1 MTYCRCYSSKYLLRY
16 ELKPECGQIC
26 AFLTA
31 GVGLN
36 INCFQLASVILKQYV
51 EAHWNSS
58 AEKFRPPK
66 TTDAVST
73 FLVYFKSYSGKCKSS
88 LWSNLMSF
96 LFQFPYKG
104 MAIFIF

>member
-1 MTYCRCYSSKYLLRY
+1 MFS
-16 ELKPECGQIC
+16 
-26 AFLTA
+26 
-31 GVGLN
+31 LN
-36 INCFQLASVILKQYV
+36 INHFQLASVILKQYV

-58 AEKFRPPK
+58 AEKFRPPE

-96 LFQFPYKG
+96 LFQFPYTDIWLFPFFFNPLNTLKG
-104 MAIFIF
+104 EVSPMR

>member
-1 MTYCRCYSSKYLLRY
+1 MFS
-16 ELKPECGQIC
+16 
-26 AFLTA
+26 
-31 GVGLN
+31 LN
-36 INCFQLASVILKQYV
+36 INHFQLASVILKQYV

-58 AEKFRPPK
+58 AEKFRPPE

-96 LFQFPYKG
+96 LFHFPYTD
-104 MAIFIF
+104 IWLFSFFLTL